1 MIRVRFNAPGYYR
14 VTAAGPDG
22 SIGWSTLVVL
32 PAHRRPSPAT
42 AGFPRTG
49 M

>member
-1 MIRVRFNAPGYYR
+1 MIRVRFAKPGYYR

-22 SIGWSTLVVL
+22 SVGWTTLVVL
-32 PAHRRPSPAT
+32 PAHRRPSAAT
-42 AGFPRTG
+42 AGFSRTG